1 MKEIKPN
8 KVVGDIIIV
17 ICVLILVYVGG
28 SIYFI
33 KHFNFG
39 TIINGVNVSGKTINK
54 ASEKIANEING
65 YKLELKERGG
75 VTEEILVNDIGL
87 KYNSDSTI
95 QHIKEKQNEFGWMVG
110 LVTKTYYKVPEISLY
125 DEELLREKLLN
136 LSCINGE
143 NIVEPKSVSFKYGDG
158 AYTMIDEVYGN
169 KINEE
174 VLYKN
179 VENAITYGEIILDL
193 EAINCYENP
202 KYISSS
208 KEAIKAKE
216 ILDKYNS
223 SEIIYTFDEEEDVV
237 DSSTINNWININ
249 EDLDVIIDEKKVKE
263 YVGTLATKYNTVGKT
278 RDFKTSY
285 GNEIQVHGGYYGW
298 KINTPAEVEALIE
311 NIRNGEEITKEPL
324 YLQSAVSKGEN
335 DIGDTY
341 VEISINRQYLW
352 FYKNGKIVTE
362 GDVVTGDISKGF
374 KTSLGTYMLNYKQKN
389 ATLEGENYSSKVKY
403 WMPFNG
409 NIGIHDASWR
419 YSFGGNIY
427 KESGTHG
434 CVNAPEYLAKKIFE
448 NIEDGIPIICYS
460 E

>member
-17 ICVLILVYVGG
+17 IFVLILVYVGG

-54 ASEKIANEING
+54 ASEKIANEINS

-95 QHIKEKQNEFGWMVG
+95 KHIKEKQNEFKWMFG

-143 NIVEPKSVSFKYGDG
+143 NIVDPKSVSFKYGDG

-179 VENAITYGEIILDL
+179 VENAITYGKIILDL
-193 EAINCYENP
+193 EEINCYEKP

-208 KEAIKAKE
+208 KEAMKAKE

-223 SEIIYTFDEEEDVV
+223 SEITYTFDEEEDVV
-237 DSSTINNWININ
+237 DSSTVNNWININ

-352 FYKNGKIVTE
+352 FYKNGKIVAE

-434 CVNAPEYLAKKIFE
+434 CVNAPEYLAKNIFE

>member
-54 ASEKIANEING
+54 ASEKIANEINR

-95 QHIKEKQNEFGWMVG
+95 QHIKEKQNEFGWMFG
-110 LVTKTYYKVPEISLY
+110 FITKTYYKVPEISLY

-143 NIVEPKSVSFKYGDG
+143 NIVDPKSVSFKYGDG

-174 VLYKN
+174 ILYKN
-179 VENAITYGEIILDL
+179 VENAITYGEIIIDL

-311 NIRNGEEITKEPL
+311 NIRNGEKITKEPL

-352 FYKNGKIVTE
+352 FYKNGKIVAE
-362 GDVVTGDISKGF
+362 GDIVTGDISKGF

>member
-54 ASEKIANEING
+54 ASEKIANEINR

-75 VTEEILVNDIGL
+75 VTEEILVNDIDL

-95 QHIKEKQNEFGWMVG
+95 QHIKEKQNEFEWMFG
-110 LVTKTYYKVPEISLY
+110 LVTKAYYKLPEISLY

-143 NIVEPKSVSFKYGDG
+143 NIVDPKSVSFKYGDG

-223 SEIIYTFDEEEDVV
+223 SEIIYTFNEEEDIV

-249 EDLDVIIDEKKVKE
+249 EDLDVMIDEKKVKE
-263 YVGTLATKYNTVGKT
+263 YVGILATKYNTVGKT

-352 FYKNGKIVTE
+352 FYKNGKIVAE

>member
-54 ASEKIANEING
+54 ASEKIANEINR

-75 VTEEILVNDIGL
+75 VTEEILVNDIDL

-95 QHIKEKQNEFGWMVG
+95 QHIKEKQNEFEWMFG
-110 LVTKTYYKVPEISLY
+110 LVTKAYYKLPEISLY

-143 NIVEPKSVSFKYGDG
+143 NIVDPKSVSFKYGDG

-223 SEIIYTFDEEEDVV
+223 SEIIYTFNEEEDIV

-249 EDLDVIIDEKKVKE
+249 EDLDVMIDEKKVKE

-324 YLQSAVSKGEN
+324 YLQSAVSKGDN

-352 FYKNGKIVTE
+352 FYKNGKIVAE
-362 GDVVTGDISKGF
+362 GDIVTGDISKGF

-448 NIEDGIPIICYS
+448 NIEDGIPIICYY